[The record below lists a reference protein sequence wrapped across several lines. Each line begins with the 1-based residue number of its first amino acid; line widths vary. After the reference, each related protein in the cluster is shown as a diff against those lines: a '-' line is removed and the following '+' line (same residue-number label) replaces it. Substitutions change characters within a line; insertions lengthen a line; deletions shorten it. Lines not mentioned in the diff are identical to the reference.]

1 MIKQVIKTLAETK
14 VYVHEDG
21 LLERLINN
29 KEVIKRLTDE
39 LKKQGSMPSKS
50 YIKKEKT
57 NEKQ

>member
-29 KEVIKRLTDE
+29 KEVMSKLTE
-39 LKKQGSMPSKS
+39 EFKKQGSIPSKS
-50 YIKKEKT
+50 YIKKEKPS
-57 NEKQ
+57 EKQ